1 MLKLND
7 LSDWNSIKT
16 QLRKLFLILSLI
28 VNGVNVVFYKINKV
42 IKTQGFLV
50 NLVINYEKNDLNDI
64 FIHGDFLMISCVLKW
79 MTLSCL
85 QISR

>member
-42 IKTQGFLV
+42 KKTQGFLV
-50 NLVINYEKNDLNDI
+50 NLVINYEK
-64 FIHGDFLMISCVLKW
+64 MI
-79 MTLSCL
+79 
-85 QISR
+85 

>member
-50 NLVINYEKNDLNDI
+50 NLVINYEKIFLNDI
-64 FIHGDFLMISCVLKW
+64 FNHGDFLMISCVLKW

>member
-42 IKTQGFLV
+42 KKT
-50 NLVINYEKNDLNDI
+50 
-64 FIHGDFLMISCVLKW
+64 
-79 MTLSCL
+79 
-85 QISR
+85 